1 MEYKVLL
8 SDQSVLWKQ
17 EEQLEEQLVKQYNEK
32 REERREK
39 RKKAETNQ
47 ANAAAK
53 KKCSS
58 AGVVSTLV

>member
-17 EEQLEEQLVKQYNEK
+17 EEQLVKQYNEK